1 MVDMSQEYSVKPKK
15 SELAKSQSDLL
26 HALVEGDQLT
36 ASRLIDTAIS
46 ERWEP
51 SNVYVHVIGHCLAEI
66 GARWQTGDLSI
77 ATEHRAT
84 QMALRLLGNAQ
95 QAYVNGKRVGRR
107 AVITSVE
114 GDTHLI
120 GGLTFADLLRFE
132 GWDVDFLGADTPADS
147 LVELVENDSP
157 ELVGLSLTIE
167 EFLPNASKTVSAIKQ
182 LQNPPVVVVGGAVM
196 AANPILEADFCS
208 EDAVKAVNWV
218 QEHFDLNESSVT
230 VEVLLS
236 DLGERIRR
244 LRKDQGLSQQGL
256 ASQANLDRSYLSA
269 VENGKQNVSF
279 ATLKGISDALGVGIA
294 ELISREWP
302 FVYSS

>member
-1 MVDMSQEYSVKPKK
+1 MSQEYSVKPKK
-15 SELAKSQSDLL
+15 NELSKTRGGLL
-26 HALVEGDQLT
+26 HALIEGDQLT
-36 ASRLIDTAIS
+36 ASRLVDTAIS

-51 SNVYVHVIGHCLAEI
+51 SHVYVHLIGHCLAEI
-66 GARWQTGDLSI
+66 GARWHAGDLAI

-132 GWDVDFLGADTPADS
+132 GWDVDFLGADTPTDS
-147 LVELVENDSP
+147 LVELVEKDSP
-157 ELVGLSLTIE
+157 DLVGLSVTIE
-167 EFLPNASKTVSAIKQ
+167 KFISNVSKTVRAVKR
-182 LQNPPVVVVGGAVM
+182 LQNPPVIVVGGAVM
-196 AANPILEADFCS
+196 ANNPILEADFCS
-208 EDAVKAVNWV
+208 EDAVKAVDWV
-218 QEHFDLNESSVT
+218 QKHFDLNESSVT
-230 VEVLLS
+230 LKVLLS

-244 LRKDQGLSQQGL
+244 LRKDRGLSQQGL
-256 ASQANLDRSYLSA
+256 ASQANVDRSYLSA

-279 ATLKGISDALGVGIA
+279 ATLKGISDALDVGIA

-302 FVYSS
+302 FGYSS

>member
-1 MVDMSQEYSVKPKK
+1 MSQQYSVKPKK
-15 SELAKSQSDLL
+15 NELAKIRGDLL
-26 HALVEGDQLT
+26 HALIEGDQLT
-36 ASRLIDTAIS
+36 ASRLVDAAIG

-51 SNVYVHVIGHCLAEI
+51 SSVYVHVIGHCLAEI
-66 GARWQTGDLSI
+66 GVMWHAGNLSI

-95 QAYVNGKRVGRR
+95 RVYVNGKRVGRR

-132 GWDVDFLGADTPADS
+132 GWDVDFLGADTPTDA
-147 LVELVENDSP
+147 LVELVQTQSP
-157 ELVGLSLTIE
+157 DLVGLSVTIE
-167 EFLPNASKTVSAIKQ
+167 EFLPNASASVEALKQ
-182 LQNPPVVVVGGAVM
+182 LPDAPVVVVGGAIA

-218 QEHFDLNESSVT
+218 QTHFGLNESSVT
-230 VEVLLS
+230 IDVLLA
-236 DLGERIRR
+236 DLGNRIQM
-244 LRKDQGLSQQGL
+244 LRKDRGLSQQAL
-256 ASQANLDRSYLSA
+256 AAEANLDRSYVSA

-279 ATLKGISDALGVGIA
+279 ATLKGISDALDVGIA
-294 ELISREWP
+294 ELISRERP
-302 FVYSS
+302 FEYSS